1 MPCQEQ
7 IAASELAEKDF
18 IAALEALLPS
28 LRAFARSLCH
38 NAELADDLVQDTCV
52 KALAA
57 KDRFIPGAPMKP
69 WLFRIL
75 RNEHSQHARRAWR
88 SVAIDPD
95 DAAQALVSPDSLHWQ
110 VDLQIMQEALGLLPE
125 KQRSAVVAVL
135 AAGFSYQEA
144 GERLGC
150 SEGTVKSRVSRG
162 REALV
167 AILNDPRRDFARRA
181 AKAGGGNILSWPDLP
196 GHVCDTGASDAPDVL
211 KAA

>member
-7 IAASELAEKDF
+7 MAASKLAEKDF

-28 LRAFARSLCH
+28 LRAFARSLCR

-57 KDRFIPGAPMKP
+57 KDKFIPGAPMKP

-75 RNEHSQHARRAWR
+75 RNEHAQYARRAWR
-88 SVAIDPD
+88 SVAIDPE
-95 DAAQALVSPDSLHWQ
+95 DAARALVSQDSLHWK
-110 VDLQIMQEALGLLPE
+110 VDAQIVEKALSLLPE
-125 KQRSAVVAVL
+125 KQRAAVIAVL

-144 GERLGC
+144 GDHLGC

-162 REALV
+162 REALM
-167 AILNDPRRDFARRA
+167 AILNDPHNDFARCSAVAAGDQTMDLPEIASAGRA
-181 AKAGGGNILSWPDLP
+181 EAPSAAFPDLQ
-196 GHVCDTGASDAPDVL
+196 
-211 KAA
+211 AA